1 MKLLLTILFT
11 FFITQAFAQ
20 TTVSGKVTNKK
31 GVPISGANVYL
42 ENTYDGGTSDAN
54 GNFSFITKEEGKVT
68 LVVSYIAFQTYQT
81 ITNVEVLS
89 NITVILK
96 EAINA
101 LDAVVLSAGSFHAGD
116 NTKTAVMGPIDIVTT
131 AGVAGDFISALQTL
145 PGTQTVGEDGRLFVR
160 GGTAEE
166 TQVFIDGLRVF
177 QPYIPTSNNTPTRGR
192 YSPFLFDGITF
203 STGGYSAEYGN
214 ALSSVLLLNTNDEP
228 EQDQTDLSFMSLGA
242 GIGHTKK
249 WENDAVTINAT
260 YINLAPYN
268 ALVPD
273 RNVWNKLPESI
284 SGEAVYRHSTKNGLL
299 KFYSAYDYINFDV
312 KQKDIDFED
321 MVRFDLKNYN
331 WYNNL
336 SYDGFIGDKT
346 KLTTGVSFS
355 NSKTNLIVDDTEV
368 TDTENAIHT
377 KVKFKNSFSNQ
388 FKLSYGAEFFSR
400 RFTED
405 GINDEVNPFSYDFI
419 DNSSAVFAEADLL
432 FSNVFAAKIG
442 VRATYTGLFDEY
454 TLAPRLSLAYK
465 LNKRSQVSL
474 AYGDF
479 YQTGQNDELKLSQ
492 DLGNQKAS
500 HYIFNYQYK
509 TNGQL
514 FRVEAFYKDYDK
526 LWLYDAE
533 FGRPSGNFTN
543 RGYGSAKG
551 IDLFWK
557 DSRNIKNL
565 QYWLSYSY
573 LDTERKYQ
581 DYPEAVM
588 PSFATNHNASLV
600 TKYWINSLRSQV
612 GMTYSFASGRPYD
625 NPNNTEFMNGRT
637 KSYNNVSFNWSYL
650 ISQQKILFI
659 SASNLFGFK
668 NTFGYDYANTPDT
681 SGAFNR
687 QAIVPSAD
695 RFFFIGFFWTI
706 SADKTKNQLE
716 NL

>member
-249 WENDAVTINAT
+249 WKNDAVTINAT

-442 VRATYTGLFDEY
+442 VRTTYTGLFDEY
-454 TLAPRLSLAYK
+454 ILAPRLSLAYK